1 MDYKAYHQALML
13 GFSESE
19 ATRIGEDA
27 YLDNMRL
34 QNSKDDRVPV
44 PLCDICGAADAVVK
58 TTNNYYVCSE
68 CGRQEESG
76 HDKKRPRYFPG
87 CDEND
92 EEDD

>member
-19 ATRIGEDA
+19 ATRIGEYA

-34 QNSKDDRVPV
+34 QNASDDRVPV
-44 PLCDICGAADAVVK
+44 PLCDICGTADAVT

-68 CGRQEESG
+68 QCHNDAISKIADINGVKEPHKPEP
-76 HDKKRPRYFPG
+76 PR
-87 CDEND
+87 
-92 EEDD
+92 